1 MQEQEIVETA
11 LENLQRETEIVG
23 KWAEKGLPEL
33 DGRLTLKINRKH
45 LTFNVEIRTEV
56 RVTLMPKILEWR
68 EKFAPFLLIA
78 GRIHSGLK
86 RELKHHQIAYLEGN
100 GNFYLKDDD
109 IWIVIDVNPPL
120 PLEKETNNRAFTKT
134 GLKVLFDFLT
144 DKKLLQKSY
153 REIAE
158 HTQTSV
164 GNVANIIQGLKKER
178 FISLHDEKKLEILD
192 VEGLINRW
200 VVEYD
205 KRLKKELYMASFRIA
220 DSHRDWRDIELD
232 LTQTRW
238 GGEPGGEILTNYL
251 RPEEL
256 TLYTS
261 ETRNE
266 LMKNYKLIP
275 DESGEIKAYRKF
287 WPRQPENVVTV
298 PPLLVYADLVNTQ
311 DKRCLETA
319 LKLYDQYIRPNL

>member
-11 LENLQRETEIVG
+11 LENLQRETEIEG
-23 KWAEKGLPEL
+23 KWAEKGIPEL
-33 DGRLTLKINRKH
+33 DGKLTLKVNKKQ
-45 LTFNVEIRTEV
+45 LTFNVEVKTEV
-56 RVTLMPKILEWR
+56 RGTLMPKILEWH

-78 GRIHSGLK
+78 ERIHSRLK
-86 RELKHHQIAYLEGN
+86 RELKNHQIAYLEGN
-100 GNFYLKDDD
+100 GNFFLKNDD
-109 IWIVIDVNPPL
+109 IWIIIDVNPPL
-120 PLEKETNNRAFTKT
+120 PAEKETNNRAFTKT
-134 GLKVLFDFLT
+134 GLKVLFDFLA
-144 DKKLLQKSY
+144 DKELLQKPY

-158 HTQTSV
+158 QTQTSV
-164 GNVANIIQGLKKER
+164 GNVANIIQGLKKEQ
-178 FISLHDEKKLEILD
+178 FIGSLDEKISGILD
-192 VEGLINRW
+192 EQGLINRW

-205 KRLKKELYMASFRIA
+205 KRLKKELYIASFRMA
-220 DSHRDWRDIELD
+220 DSNRDWRDIKLD

-256 TLYTS
+256 TLYTD

-275 DESGEIKAYRKF
+275 DERGEIKAYRKF
-287 WPRQPENVVTV
+287 WSRQPENVTTV

-319 LKLYDQYIRPNL
+319 LKLYEQYIGPNL